1 MRRDPST
8 RSDGRTVSAAVT
20 SVRFLTLLKR
30 GQVPH
35 AADAELR
42 SGRAVRSRPLA
53 GQVAAVVERL
63 RRLLAAAASGT
74 ELEVLERPLVRVGAA
89 DLWRPELCVLAA
101 RHVGMAAV
109 AATLEPGRL
118 ALLVEVASGTRL
130 HERLAGFSAAGV
142 REVWALDLVEGWTVR
157 YRSPWRGLY
166 RSRTLWYPGE
176 ELPLT
181 ALGGA
186 GIEALEQGFTPA
198 ART

>member
-1 MRRDPST
+1 
-8 RSDGRTVSAAVT
+8 
-20 SVRFLTLLKR
+20 
-30 GQVPH
+30 
-35 AADAELR
+35 
-42 SGRAVRSRPLA
+42 
-53 GQVAAVVERL
+53 
-63 RRLLAAAASGT
+63 
-74 ELEVLERPLVRVGAA
+74 AA

-176 ELPLT
+176 DLPLT
-181 ALGGA
+181 ALG
-186 GIEALEQGFTPA
+186 
-198 ART
+198 